1 MQKTREMSI
10 CPASGLAGLDYS
22 LYLVTARALTPDR
35 SLVEVVHAAVRGGV
49 TCIQL
54 REVGKCT
61 EKALWA

>member
-1 MQKTREMSI
+1 MQKSRAI
-10 CPASGLAGLDYS
+10 YASPGSDLAGLDYS
-22 LYLVTARALTPDR
+22 LYLVTDRALTPDR